1 MYCPKCGKETEQS
14 GKFCQW
20 CGAELAELPER
31 PFPRKRVGII
41 KTEKF
46 AGLGGRFLG
55 GLIDLLF
62 LVLFDL
68 LAIVVIGIIAWFV
81 ARPDPVSETI
91 RMLNQYYHHLP
102 RTDAAGQVVNAVI
115 PPQIIFSVFFFLILI
130 PWIYFAYFYS
140 SKNQGTLGN
149 MAVRVAVTDM
159 QGNRIT
165 FGRATLRFFAM
176 YLCLF
181 TIFIGFIIIALTKYK
196 QGLHDKIAATLV
208 FRQW

>member
-20 CGAELAELPER
+20 CGSALKEASDR
-31 PFPRKRVGII
+31 PFSRKRVGLV

-55 GLIDLLF
+55 GIVDLIFLLLF
-62 LVLFDL
+62 DI
-68 LAIVVIGIIAWFV
+68 LATGFIAIIAYL
-81 ARPDPVSETI
+81 AGRPNPVTETI

-102 RTDAAGQVVNAVI
+102 RTDATGQVIQAVI
-115 PPQIIFSVFFFLILI
+115 PPQIIFSVFLFLILI
-130 PWIYFAYFYS
+130 PWVYFAYFYS
-140 SKNQGTLGN
+140 SQNQGTLGN

-181 TIFIGFIIIALTKYK
+181 TLLIGFLIIAFTSYK
-196 QGLHDKIAATLV
+196 QGLHDRIAATLV
-208 FRQW
+208 FRQ

>member
-20 CGAELAELPER
+20 CGSSLKEVSDR
-31 PFPRKRVGII
+31 PFSRKKVGLI
-41 KTEKF
+41 KTERF

-55 GLIDLLF
+55 GIVDLIF
-62 LVLFDL
+62 LILFDIL
-68 LAIVVIGIIAWFV
+68 ATGFIAIVAYLSG
-81 ARPDPVSETI
+81 RPNPVTETV

-102 RTDAAGQVVNAVI
+102 RTDATGQVVQAVI
-115 PPQIIFSVFFFLILI
+115 PPQIIFSVFLFFILI
-130 PWIYFAYFYS
+130 PWVYFAYFYS

-181 TIFIGFIIIALTKYK
+181 TLLIGFLIIAFTGYR

-208 FRQW
+208 FRQ

>member
-20 CGAELAELPER
+20 CGSPLQEVQDR
-31 PFPRKRVGII
+31 PFHRKRVGSI

-55 GLIDLLF
+55 GIVDLIFLLLF
-62 LVLFDL
+62 DVLVTGFI
-68 LAIVVIGIIAWFV
+68 AIVAYFNGL
-81 ARPDPVSETI
+81 PNPVTETI
-91 RMLNQYYHHLP
+91 RMLNQYYYHLP
-102 RTDAAGQVVNAVI
+102 RTDSAGHVIQAVI
-115 PPQIIFSVFFFLILI
+115 PPQIIFSVFLFLILI
-130 PWIYFAYFYS
+130 PWVYFAYFYS
-140 SKNQGTLGN
+140 SRNQGTLGN

-159 QGNRIT
+159 QGQRIT

-176 YLCLF
+176 YLCLL
-181 TIFIGFIIIALTKYK
+181 TLLIGFLIIAFTGYR

-208 FRQW
+208 FRQ

>member
-20 CGAELAELPER
+20 CGAELKDGQDR
-31 PFPRKRVGII
+31 PFSRKRVGSV

-46 AGLGGRFLG
+46 
-55 GLIDLLF
+55 
-62 LVLFDL
+62 
-68 LAIVVIGIIAWFV
+68 
-81 ARPDPVSETI
+81 SETI
-91 RMLNQYYHHLP
+91 RMLNQYYNHLP
-102 RTDAAGQVVNAVI
+102 RTDAAGQVVNAIV
-115 PPQIIFSVFFFLILI
+115 PPQIIFSVFIFLILI
-130 PWIYFAYFYS
+130 PWVYFAYFYS

-159 QGNRIT
+159 EGNRIT

-181 TIFIGFIIIALTKYK
+181 TILIGFLVIAFTAYK

-208 FRQW
+208 FRQ

>member
-1 MYCPKCGKETEQS
+1 MYCPKCGKETEES
-14 GKFCQW
+14 GNFCQS
-20 CGAELAELPER
+20 CGANLKELQKR
-31 PFPRKRVGII
+31 PFARKRVGSI

-55 GLIDLLF
+55 GLIDLVFLF
-62 LVLFDL
+62 LFDVMAAAII
-68 LAIVVIGIIAWFV
+68 AIVVWLLS
-81 ARPDPVSETI
+81 RPNPLTEAI

-102 RTDAAGQVVNAVI
+102 RTDATGQAVNAII
-115 PPQIIFSVFFFLILI
+115 PPQIVFSIFIFLVLI
-130 PWIYFAYFYS
+130 PWIYFAYLYS

-165 FGRATLRFFAM
+165 FGRATLRFFGM

-181 TIFIGFIIIALTKYK
+181 TLLIGFLIIAFTGYR

-208 FRQW
+208 FYQ

>member
-20 CGAELAELPER
+20 CGSSLKEVSDR
-31 PFPRKRVGII
+31 PFSRKKVGLI

-55 GLIDLLF
+55 GIVDLIFLLLF
-62 LVLFDL
+62 DVLATGFI
-68 LAIVVIGIIAWFV
+68 AIIAYL
-81 ARPDPVSETI
+81 ASLPNPLTESI

-102 RTDAAGQVVNAVI
+102 RTDATGQVIQAVI
-115 PPQIIFSVFFFLILI
+115 PPQIIFSVFLFFILI
-130 PWIYFAYFYS
+130 PWVYFAYFYS

-181 TIFIGFIIIALTKYK
+181 TLLIGFLIIAFTGYK

-208 FRQW
+208 FRQ